1 MFELIYRNTRVL
13 ECYLNRP
20 GLDFWLESQLTLAC
34 HVASSQRTSYFCT
47 ANSGHL
53 QFTLMVAGRHW
64 SSQSVFE
71 AFCYELMRIVTPQT
85 NSTSHISSTLETFER
100 LKLCLWQVFIPF
112 NTSYTHVTNLG
123 PVGSGVLNFP
133 EQTSS
138 GAHIRKTT
146 HSAVGLGDFMF

>member
-112 NTSYTHVTNLG
+112 NTSYPPCDQSWTSREWGFEFPRADLKWRTYQEDYSLSRW
-123 PVGSGVLNFP
+123 VG
-133 EQTSS
+133 
-138 GAHIRKTT
+138 
-146 HSAVGLGDFMF
+146 